1 MNVTL
6 TAGTAG
12 QRADQFLAA
21 ALDGLTRSAA
31 QKLLEEGRVLR
42 GGKALK
48 KNDRVQPGDVLTLHC
63 ELVQQHGAVGVGK
76 ASAWVDGKCAVTA
89 ELTFV
94 LTDAAE

>member
-12 QRADQFLAA
+12 QRADQFLAV

-42 GGKALK
+42 GG
-48 KNDRVQPGDVLTLHC
+48 QGP
-63 ELVQQHGAVGVGK
+63 E
-76 ASAWVDGKCAVTA
+76 
-89 ELTFV
+89 E
-94 LTDAAE
+94 E